1 VGDTAE
7 SMGHVGLCKHLRHH
21 QRQMTQ
27 NVKALSKLPDEPIA
41 ASVRDGLLQPFHD
54 RGYELLVPFFLQK
67 SYIEDRW

>member
-27 NVKALSKLPDEPIA
+27 NVKALVKLPEVPIP
-41 ASVRDGLLQPFHD
+41 ASVRDDLLQPFH
-54 RGYELLVPFFLQK
+54 G
-67 SYIEDRW
+67 W